1 MKSNQNMSLHVYVTS
16 GLFCTVYDAAI
27 QLW

>member
-1 MKSNQNMSLHVYVTS
+1 MSLHVYVTS